1 MERSGWYTWGV
12 GVVDNV
18 WEVCQ
23 VGEVQERGGG
33 AGAGD
38 NGGAGGEQK
47 QSRVEAAE
55 RLARAAK
62 PGHDE
67 LVGCIGVL

>member
-23 VGEVQERGGG
+23 VGEVQERVGVCGQETT
-33 AGAGD
+33 
-38 NGGAGGEQK
+38 GEQGG
-47 QSRVEAAE
+47 SRSKVE
-55 RLARAAK
+55 
-62 PGHDE
+62 
-67 LVGCIGVL
+67 

>member
-1 MERSGWYTWGV
+1 MVHLGCRSGRQRVGGV
-12 GVVDNV
+12 PGGRSARESGGV
-18 WEVCQ
+18 W
-23 VGEVQERGGG
+23 
-33 AGAGD
+33 AGD

-62 PGHDE
+62 PGQDE
-67 LVGCIGVL
+67 LVGCVGVL